1 MDPMFSFVFS
11 LTQHDYIASARSLA
25 RRDPPAIFLLLVCF
39 INLSFSGYN
48 MFFLHVSGF
57 WNVLAGAGCF
67 VFWLIRCGYLGYH
80 NLDPQD
86 PQERYTF
93 FDEQYC
99 LERPSLRSISYYSSI
114 FQLYETENTLVIR
127 RQGSAP
133 LLLPKSVLASGEKE
147 RFCTF
152 LSEKTGQQWRV
163 LKDHP
168 VVRIALPIC
177 IAVLTGVLFV
187 ASLIFYLQ

>member
-39 INLSFSGYN
+39 INLSF
-48 MFFLHVSGF
+48 
-57 WNVLAGAGCF
+57 
-67 VFWLIRCGYLGYH
+67 WLIRCGYLGYH

-86 PQERYTF
+86 PQARYTF

-163 LKDHP
+163 LKGHP